1 MSLIRRNDIFNDLFN
16 FGLTNGAQFEP
27 RANVSSSKT
36 GILVEVELPGYSKSD
51 INVDAKNGILT
62 VTANRGDLK
71 REYHQREF
79 GQASVRRSWSM
90 PRTIDLE
97 RVEATYDSGILS
109 IDLPYRSE
117 TAENQRK
124 IEIR

>member
-1 MSLIRRNDIFNDLFN
+1 MSLIRRNDIFNDLFG
-16 FGLTNGAQFEP
+16 FGITPGSNYEP

-62 VTANRGDLK
+62 VTANRSDVK
-71 REYHQREF
+71 REYHQHEF
-79 GQASVRRSWSM
+79 GQASVRRAWSM
-90 PRTIDLE
+90 PRTIDLD
-97 RVEATYDSGILS
+97 RVDATYDAGILS

-117 TAENQRK
+117 TTENQRK

>member
-1 MSLIRRNDIFNDLFN
+1 MHRNDIFNDLFS
-16 FGLTNGAQFEP
+16 FGLAAEAQFEP

-36 GILVEVELPGYSKSD
+36 GILVEVEIPGYSKSD

-62 VTANRGDLK
+62 VTAKRGDIK
-71 REYHQREF
+71 REYHKHEF

-90 PRTIDLE
+90 PRTIDLD
-97 RVEATYDSGILS
+97 RVDATYEAGILS
-109 IDLPYRSE
+109 IELPYRAES
-117 TAENQRK
+117 TENQRK

>member
-1 MSLIRRNDIFNDLFN
+1 MHRNDIFNDLFS
-16 FGLTNGAQFEP
+16 FGLSAEAQFEP

-36 GILVEVELPGYSKSD
+36 GILVEVEIPGYSKSD

-62 VTANRGDLK
+62 VTAKRGDIK
-71 REYHQREF
+71 REYHKHEF

-90 PRTIDLE
+90 PRTIDLD
-97 RVEATYDSGILS
+97 RVDATYEAGILS
-109 IDLPYRSE
+109 IVLPNRAE
-117 TAENQRK
+117 TTENQRK

>member
-16 FGLTNGAQFEP
+16 FGFSGGVQVEP
-27 RANVSSSKT
+27 RANVSSTKT

-62 VTANRGDLK
+62 VSATRGDTK

-79 GQASVRRSWSM
+79 GLTSVKRSWAM
-90 PRTIDLE
+90 PRTIDLD
-97 RVEATYDSGILS
+97 RVEAAYEAGVLMV
-109 IDLPYRSE
+109 DLPYRTE
-117 TAENQRK
+117 TTENQRK
-124 IEIR
+124 IDVR

>member
-16 FGLTNGAQFEP
+16 FGLANGAQFEP